1 MKEKLQAV
9 LSQLSNQEKSLRED
23 LYVVESY
30 EAQNVVRHTL
40 QENYIITVLIEKL
53 IEDCDDIQK

>member
-9 LSQLSNQEKSLRED
+9 LSQLSKQEESLRED
-23 LYVVESY
+23 LNAVESY
-30 EAQNVVRHTL
+30 EAQNVIRQNL
-40 QENYIITVLIEKL
+40 QENYIVSVVIEQI

>member
-40 QENYIITVLIEKL
+40 QEKYIITVLIEKL